1 MRLVIVSN
9 RVNRPEPG
17 GKTASGGLAVALT
30 KVLRIHGG
38 VWFGWSGKVVEEPFL
53 MPKVRTTG
61 GITYST
67 IDLSP
72 QDHREYYEGFA
83 NRSLWPIMHYRL
95 DLVEFSRIDLSGYM
109 RVNEIFADALAAF
122 IKPDDVIWVHDYHLI
137 PLGEELR
144 KHGITNP
151 IGFFNHIPWPPFEIF
166 CALPGSR
173 SLLRSLSGYDL
184 VGVQTQGDADNLTG
198 CLVRDIGAKRS
209 YLGLIMPNGKN
220 LKVQSFPIG
229 LDSEFI
235 KKMAVEASTTSQL
248 LKITESLTG
257 QDLVIG
263 VDRLDYSKGVVG
275 RMEAFESLLIK
286 NPERKGKVTLLQIS
300 PNSRMSLPK
309 YEAVHRE
316 VNEAAGRING
326 SCGELNWVPIRYV
339 TKPYKRALL
348 SALYRKAKVGLV
360 TPMRDGMNLV
370 AKEYVASQ
378 NSLDPGVLILS
389 RFAGAAEQMSGAIIV
404 NPYDQ
409 ALMGQAIEDALNM
422 SKKERIARW
431 RPMMKDL
438 EKEDVEWWTTRFL
451 KDLKLEVKNLNV
463 RRNLRHKFV

>member
-1 MRLVIVSN
+1 MRLIIVSN

-30 KVLRIHGG
+30 KVLRVHGG
-38 VWFGWSGKVVEEPFL
+38 VWFGWSGKVVEEPTVT
-53 MPKVRTTG
+53 PKVRTTG

-72 QDHREYYEGFA
+72 QNHREYYEGFA

-109 RVNEIFADALAAF
+109 RVNQIFADALAAF

-144 KHGITNP
+144 KRGITNP
-151 IGFFNHIPWPPFEIF
+151 IGFFNHIPWSPFEIF

-173 SLLRSLSGYDL
+173 ALLRGLSGYDL

-198 CLVRDIGAKRS
+198 CLIRDIGAKRGYS
-209 YLGLIMPNGKN
+209 GLIMPDGKN
-220 LKVQSFPIG
+220 LKIQSFPIG
-229 LDSEFI
+229 LDPEFM
-235 KKMAVEASTTSQL
+235 KKMAIEASATMQL
-248 LKITESLTG
+248 KDMSESLNG

-275 RMEAFESLLIK
+275 RMEAFESFLNK
-286 NPERKGKVTLLQIS
+286 NPLRKGKVTLLQIS
-300 PNSRMSLPK
+300 PSSRMNLPK

-326 SCGELNWVPIRYV
+326 SCGELDWVPIRYV

-348 SALYRKAKVGLV
+348 SALYRKARVGLV

-378 NSLDPGVLILS
+378 DRSDPGVLILS
-389 RFAGAAEQMSGAIIV
+389 RFAGASAQMSGAIIV
-404 NPYDQ
+404 NPYDS
-409 ALMGQAIEDALNM
+409 AVMGQAIEDALNM
-422 SKKERIARW
+422 GKEERVARW
-431 RPMMKDL
+431 RPMMDSL
-438 EKEDVEWWTTRFL
+438 QREDVGWWTDSFL
-451 KDLKLEVKNLNV
+451 KELKFEAKNI
-463 RRNLRHKFV
+463 RRRFG

>member
-1 MRLVIVSN
+1 MRLIIVSN

-30 KVLRIHGG
+30 KVLRLHGG
-38 VWFGWSGKVVEEPFL
+38 VWFGWSGKVVEEPVL
-53 MPKVRTTG
+53 TPKARTTG

-67 IDLSP
+67 VDLSP

-83 NRSLWPIMHYRL
+83 NRCLWPIMHYRL
-95 DLVEFSRIDLSGYM
+95 DLVEFSRIDLTGYM
-109 RVNEIFADALAAF
+109 RVNEIFADALTAF
-122 IKPDDVIWVHDYHLI
+122 IKPDDIIWVHDYHLI

-144 KHGITNP
+144 KRGVTNP
-151 IGFFNHIPWPPFEIF
+151 IGFFNHIPWPPFEVF

-173 SLLRSLSGYDL
+173 LLLRALSGYDL
-184 VGVQTQGDADNLTG
+184 VGVQTQSDADNLTG
-198 CLVRDIGAKRS
+198 CLIRDIGAKRAYS
-209 YLGLIMPNGKN
+209 GLIMPNGKN
-220 LKVQSFPIG
+220 LRIQSFPIG
-229 LDSEFI
+229 LDPEFM
-235 KKMAVEASTTSQL
+235 KKMAVEASSTAQL
-248 LKITESLTG
+248 RNMTDSLNG
-257 QDLVIG
+257 QDMIIG

-275 RMEAFESLLIK
+275 RMEAFESFLTK
-286 NPERKGKVTLLQIS
+286 NPARKGNVTLLQIS
-300 PNSRMSLPK
+300 PNSRMNLPK

-378 NSLDPGVLILS
+378 NKHDPGVLVLS
-389 RFAGAAEQMSGAIIV
+389 RFAGAVEQMSGAIIV

-409 ALMGQAIEDALNM
+409 VVMGQAIEEALNM
-422 SKKERIARW
+422 GREERISRW
-431 RPMMKDL
+431 RPMMENL
-438 EKEDVEWWTTRFL
+438 QHEDIGWWTEGFL
-451 KDLKLEVKNLNV
+451 KELKFEAKNV
-463 RRNLRHKFV
+463 RRKFG